1 MQDLE
6 KFQLKIRRMVRIMEI
21 EKKFLVSDIPDLS
34 QAVKVFEIEQ
44 GYLCSEPTVR
54 IRRKNDDY
62 ILTYKNR
69 IAVDDEALNVS
80 DEREMPL
87 TKDSFFH
94 LKQKNSPLSL
104 KYILIFLLQRIIK
117 LFIFSLLL
125 NFDR

>member
-54 IRRKNDDY
+54 IRRKNNDY

-69 IAVDDEALNVS
+69 IAVMM
-80 DEREMPL
+80 R
-87 TKDSFFH
+87 H
-94 LKQKNSPLSL
+94 
-104 KYILIFLLQRIIK
+104 
-117 LFIFSLLL
+117 
-125 NFDR
+125 

>member
-69 IAVDDEALNVS
+69 IAVDD
-80 DEREMPL
+80 
-87 TKDSFFH
+87 
-94 LKQKNSPLSL
+94 
-104 KYILIFLLQRIIK
+104 
-117 LFIFSLLL
+117 
-125 NFDR
+125 